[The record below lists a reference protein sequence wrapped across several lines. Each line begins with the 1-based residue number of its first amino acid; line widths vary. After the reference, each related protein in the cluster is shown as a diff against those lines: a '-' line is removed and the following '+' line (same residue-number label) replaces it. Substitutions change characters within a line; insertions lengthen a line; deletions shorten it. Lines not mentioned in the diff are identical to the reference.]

1 MDYTGPM
8 VMLRRHL
15 LALILFPLLSLLWVG
30 DTLFTSVDLSAF
42 DVVYRLPHWKAEHEY
57 RGVQQMIL
65 SDSPQAHYPERA
77 LKWRAVRELGRV
89 DFNPYIF
96 SGMPEVSQ
104 GAGGFITSSFQLFMD
119 VSDAIDWSTWFRLA
133 IAGLFMYAFVA
144 ALGAGQYPA
153 ILGGVLWAFS
163 FHHMGWLLMP
173 QHLATQLWIPVLF
186 CFNYMI
192 LRRGVTA
199 ESVMGILVSNAL
211 FFTSGYAQIVLY
223 TYVAIGIFNTVYLAA
238 DSELAIRDRLRRWCT
253 VHLVFIL
260 SAVILIPMLS
270 AHLQFLDEGLRGQ
283 QQWRPSIPG
292 LSWDPGILA
301 TTVKNMLPAI
311 GDYKR
316 LYSANFFGGLWGDK
330 YWGKGVSGNI
340 VSASIYTSVLIF
352 VLIPAALLWL
362 KESGRRP
369 LILASC
375 IVLLFAFA
383 MIHEDPL
390 ILNLFGLIPHS
401 GHGGYSR
408 YTTII
413 VFFLALMAALGLQ
426 VLATMNRRTAQY
438 LFWALLALAAA
449 SPLLV
454 QLVDTGLMLSS
465 MKYPLMVLAATAL
478 AAAVLSFLRF
488 WHHLP
493 GLVILVAAVDLLIV
507 GHDFNPRMENARNFP
522 LTTTLEHLIRDRST
536 YRVAEVSRRQL
547 YPPNILQ
554 YYGIPS
560 ITGYSTVAPH
570 QYLQFIDRTVGDHH
584 VTSNGQ
590 LFLFEANLDLFRL
603 LNVKYVLSQNELMDK
618 RVSLV
623 REAPGYWV
631 YELTDPL
638 PRVYCADTLSIFE
651 SEEAVL
657 DSFPRLLAAHDRPV
671 ALVADVRSTT
681 ELTSNCAVRDIDAY
695 LNGVEFTV
703 ASDAGTYV
711 FMPYNHYPHWKA
723 RSNGNS
729 IPVLKANL
737 QFLAVPVEPGEQRI
751 RLIYNDPIHLFF
763 SVTLIGLGAVVLAW
777 FVRTPSK
784 TLVAWLLAYAGVV
797 LIMYNLL
804 ELPGV
809 ADTEIPE
816 RPDTALVSTLE

>member
-1 MDYTGPM
+1 MDYTRPT
-8 VMLRRHL
+8 VVLRRHL
-15 LALILFPLLSLLWVG
+15 MALILFPLLSLIWVG
-30 DTLFTSVDLSAF
+30 DSLFTSVDLSAF
-42 DVVYRLPHWKAEHEY
+42 DVIYRLPHWKAEHEY
-57 RGVQQMIL
+57 RGVQQLIL

-77 LKWRAVRELGRV
+77 LKWRAVREWGRV

-96 SGMPEVSQ
+96 SGMPELSQ

-133 IAGLFMYAFVA
+133 VAGLFMYGFIVG
-144 ALGAGQYPA
+144 LGAGQYPA

-173 QHLATQLWIPVLF
+173 QHLGTQLWIPVLF
-186 CFNYMI
+186 YFNCMI
-192 LRRGVTA
+192 LRRGLTSENA
-199 ESVMGILVSNAL
+199 MGILVSNAL
-211 FFTSGYAQIVLY
+211 FFTSGYVQITLY

-238 DSELAIRDRLRRWCT
+238 ESGTAIRDRVRRWCT
-253 VHLVFIL
+253 VHLIFIL
-260 SAVILIPMLS
+260 SAVVLVPMLF
-270 AHLQFLDEGLRGQ
+270 AQLQFLDEGLRGQ
-283 QQWRPSIPG
+283 QHWRPGIPD
-292 LSWDPGILA
+292 LSWDAGTLA
-301 TTVKNMLPAI
+301 TSVKNMLPSI

-330 YWGKGVSGNI
+330 YWGKEVSGNI

-352 VLIPAALLWL
+352 VLIPAALVWL
-362 KESGRRP
+362 REPGRRP

-375 IVLLFAFA
+375 VVLMFAFA
-383 MIHEDPL
+383 MIHEDPV

-413 VFFLALMAALGLQ
+413 VFFLAFTAALGLQ
-426 VLATMNRRTAQY
+426 VLATMKRRTAQY
-438 LFWALLALAAA
+438 VFWTLLFLAAA
-449 SPLLV
+449 SPLMV
-454 QLVDTGLMLSS
+454 QVVDTGLMLSS
-465 MKYPLMVLAATAL
+465 MKYPLMVLGLTAA
-478 AAAVLSFLRF
+478 AAAVLTYLRL

-493 GLVILVAAVDLLIV
+493 GLLILVAIVDLWIV
-507 GHDFNPRMENARNFP
+507 GHDFNPRMEKARNFS
-522 LTTTLEHLIRDRST
+522 LTTTLEHLISDRST

-560 ITGYSTVAPH
+560 ITGYSTVAPY
-570 QYLQFIDRTVGDHH
+570 QYLQFIDRNVGDHH

-590 LFLFEANLDLFRL
+590 LFLFEANLDVFRM
-603 LNVKYVLSQNELMDK
+603 LNVKYVLSQDK
-618 RVSLV
+618 LADERIRLA
-623 REAPGYWV
+623 RAAPGYWV

-638 PRVYCADTLSIFE
+638 PRVYCADALSTFQ

-657 DSFPRLLAAHDRPV
+657 DSFPRFIAAHDRPV
-671 ALVADVRSTT
+671 ALTGDVRSTV
-681 ELTSNCAVRDIDAY
+681 ELTSNCTVSDIEAY

-703 ASDAGTYV
+703 STDAGTYV
-711 FMPYNHYPHWKA
+711 FIPYNHYPHWKA
-723 RSNGNS
+723 RSNRKS

-737 QFLAVPVEPGEQRI
+737 QFVALPVEPGEQRI

-763 SVTLIGLGAVVLAW
+763 CVSLIGLGTVVLAW

-784 TLVAWLLAYAGVV
+784 TLVAWLLAYAGMV
-797 LIMYNLL
+797 LIIYNLL
-804 ELPGV
+804 EMPGI
-809 ADTEIPE
+809 ADTDLPE
-816 RPDTALVSTLE
+816 RPDTALVSPPT